1 MTTLTRAAMV
11 AAALTFAGA
20 SRGVAQTSTI
30 RVTIASGQNAGTH
43 EVKGGPD
50 DCSIANG
57 EIRALFSPADEAGSP
72 LPVAVDFYTVAGK
85 GKPDGFGVQMI
96 FLGQYNRQIKYE
108 IHAMPPGVKNP
119 LFIPNSGRGTVT
131 VKKTATGQMATFRG
145 QTKDGVR
152 IEGTVDCRTR

>member
-11 AAALTFAGA
+11 AATFTLLAA
-20 SRGVAQTSTI
+20 PHARAQSSSI
-30 RVTIASGQNAGTH
+30 RVAIASGQNAGTH

-50 DCSIANG
+50 DCSIVNG

-119 LFIPNSGRGTVT
+119 LFIPSSGRGTVT